1 MNNISSLEAR
11 RRQLSE
17 DKDRI
22 AHEEAQ
28 MRDEAQRE
36 LARIIAEI
44 DALEEQKEQLEA
56 LLGIEDA
63 TTRAEHGKIRDVCFS
78 VLARNPGGMTSGQ
91 IKEIVESENPGLRV
105 SSVAAT
111 LSRQMSQGKLR
122 RDEFG
127 KYYLS

>member
-1 MNNISSLEAR
+1 
-11 RRQLSE
+11 
-17 DKDRI
+17 
-22 AHEEAQ
+22 
-28 MRDEAQRE
+28 
-36 LARIIAEI
+36 
-44 DALEEQKEQLEA
+44 
-56 LLGIEDA
+56 
-63 TTRAEHGKIRDVCFS
+63 
-78 VLARNPGGMTSGQ
+78 MTSGQ